1 MPMPLL
7 ARELPEHYDLLGSGV
22 TLASEVPSFPSGSH
36 IVLESKIVLLTED
49 PRSAALNLNLP
60 LRMPI
65 SWHSSEKFSIRSNIC
80 RDWYIA
86 LGPWTPPGMFIF
98 LFMDF
103 DTSP

>member
-36 IVLESKIVLLTED
+36 IVLESRIDLLTED

-65 SWHSSEKFSIRSNIC
+65 SWHSSEKFSIRSNIG
-80 RDWYIA
+80 I
-86 LGPWTPPGMFIF
+86 GT
-98 LFMDF
+98 
-103 DTSP
+103 